1 MNLRATLSI
10 LAVACSSFAFGCASE
25 ASGDG
30 SSESASSRMMLTGNV
45 GGGSVA
51 AKTFGA
57 ISTSKGSLHVTA
69 REVHA
74 RGAEGRTVDVVVAG
88 DGSFTVGVERGRR
101 WLLTVD
107 DADGKSA
114 IVTFGNGQN
123 VLRVSADG
131 SASRVD
137 IGSLDLVGGE
147 ARASIAFDAK
157 LGIEAALAG
166 LDDVF
171 EAANGAIIAAHE
183 AAQQARQA
191 AEAAR
196 DAAENARDAA
206 EAARKA
212 AEDARNKAGL

>member
-25 ASGDG
+25 SSDDA
-30 SSESASSRMMLTGNV
+30 SSESSSSRMMLTGNV
-45 GGGSVA
+45 GAGGA
-51 AKTFGA
+51 TAKTFGA

-74 RGAEGRTVDVVVAG
+74 RGVQGRSVDVAVAA

-114 IVTFGNGQN
+114 IITFGNGQN

-131 SASRVD
+131 GVGRVD
-137 IGSLDLVGGE
+137 IGSLHVVGGE
-147 ARASIAFDAK
+147 AQSSITFDAK
-157 LGIEAALAG
+157 LGLEAALAG

-171 EAANGAIIAAHE
+171 EAANGAIIAARD
-183 AAQQARQA
+183 AAEQARQA

-196 DAAENARDAA
+196 DAAEAARDSAEAARQAA
-206 EAARKA
+206 EAAR
-212 AEDARNKAGL
+212 NNAGL